1 MFTLPEKRFYRA
13 FQKPKGFKAFNVV
26 AGESDL
32 WIAVPETEYR
42 EEIKKEILSTLISI
56 REQIKTFGERNPE
69 FLKSLTP
76 VNLPA
81 FVPEVVRVMGEASK
95 RVGVGPMAGVA
106 GAVNL
111 FIGRKLT
118 ELGFSQFIIE
128 NGGDLYIN
136 VERSVVVSLFPKN
149 PKLLGKLGLELPPG
163 EWGISTSSSRIGH
176 SLSLGRTE
184 LATIVGNDPVVT
196 DCGATYLG
204 NSKTVVEAKKRAE
217 ELLKINTGAVALIE
231 GKFVMAG
238 ELKLVRLTQK

>member
-13 FQKPKGFKAFNVV
+13 FQRPKGFKTFNVV

-32 WIAVPETEYR
+32 WIAVPEAEYR
-42 EEIKKEILSTLISI
+42 EGVEREVLGLLISI
-56 REQIKTFGERNPE
+56 REQIKAFGEKNPE
-69 FLKSLTP
+69 FLRSLTP
-76 VNLPA
+76 LHLPP

-95 RVGVGPMAGVA
+95 KVGVGPMAGVA

-111 FIGRKLT
+111 FVGRKLT

-128 NGGDLYIN
+128 NGGDLYLK
-136 VERSVVVSLFPKN
+136 VERPIVVSLFSKN
-149 PKLLGKLGLELPPG
+149 PTLSGKLGVELPPG
-163 EWGISTSSSRIGH
+163 EFGVSTSSSRIGH

-184 LATIVGNDPVVT
+184 LATVVGNDPVVS

-204 NSKTVVEAKKRAE
+204 NSKNVDEAKEKAE
-217 ELLKINTGAVALIE
+217 ELLKCSIGALALID

-238 ELKLVRLTQK
+238 ELKIVRLTQK

>member
-1 MFTLPEKRFYRA
+1 MFTIPEKRFYRA
-13 FQKPKGFKAFNVV
+13 FQRPKGFKTFNVV

-81 FVPEVVRVMGEASK
+81 FIPEVVRVMGEASK
-95 RVGVGPMAGVA
+95 KVGVGPMAGVA

-111 FIGRKLT
+111 FIGSKLT

-128 NGGDLYIN
+128 NGGDLYLK
-136 VERSVVVSLFPKN
+136 VERSVVVSLFSKN
-149 PKLLGKLGLELPPG
+149 PKISGKLGVELPPG
-163 EWGISTSSSRIGH
+163 EWGVSTSSSRIGH

-184 LATIVGNDPVVT
+184 LATVVGKDPVVT
-196 DCGATYLG
+196 DCCATYLG
-204 NSKTVVEAKKRAE
+204 NSKTVVEAKKRVE
-217 ELLKINTGAVALIE
+217 ELLKLNTGAIALIE

-238 ELKLVRLTQK
+238 EVKLVRLTQK